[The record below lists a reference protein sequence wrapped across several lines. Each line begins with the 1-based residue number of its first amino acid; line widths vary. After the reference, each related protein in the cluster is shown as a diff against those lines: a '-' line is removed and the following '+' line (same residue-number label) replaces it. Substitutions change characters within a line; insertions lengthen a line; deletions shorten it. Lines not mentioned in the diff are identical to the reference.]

1 MLDSFVVHIGV
12 MGFLQ
17 VLFVKDNIPMVG
29 HQEIQSS

>member
-1 MLDSFVVHIGV
+1 LMVRIGV

-29 HQEIQSS
+29 HLEIQCS